1 MYWELLTGLKANII
15 ASTSDCI
22 IITRWSSLFLDCI
35 ALSIRYSTVPLPCHY
50 KKRYQTV
57 LSWTYS
63 WSAPGRYMQEY
74 DGNTKHK
81 IDAEKQNVTM
91 FKYTFLV
98 LTFSV
103 MIRCFKHLFL
113 IHNSSKQMGTLSF
126 YVLTNVTISITN
138 ELYIFYRHAI
148 RMHVYLMWIPCTLH
162 IHKCSIHFF
171 QSFITRSLRVLAW
184 LT

>member
-1 MYWELLTGLKANII
+1 
-15 ASTSDCI
+15 
-22 IITRWSSLFLDCI
+22 
-35 ALSIRYSTVPLPCHY
+35 
-50 KKRYQTV
+50 
-57 LSWTYS
+57 
-63 WSAPGRYMQEY
+63 MQEY

-148 RMHVYLMWIPCTLH
+148 RMHVYLM
-162 IHKCSIHFF
+162 
-171 QSFITRSLRVLAW
+171 
-184 LT
+184 